1 MNLFNCLC
9 LRTIRVDLR
18 PKNDPIRL
26 IMFPPVEPQRS
37 IMSPAVLEG
46 KNAYRVLLSLSEQ
59 TSNERQ
65 YSWPST
71 NVYKYQ
77 IYNILAHE
85 NVQVQV
91 VPKMFSQNFGKIVRQ
106 FLVFLMNHY
115 TQFLVHVFTN
125 VPPKKKMA
133 LYSTVVSR
141 AIYVFTF
148 KLNFVLLKEDESIRI
163 SCQVRVFSKVPWSML
178 ELRK

>member
-1 MNLFNCLC
+1 
-9 LRTIRVDLR
+9 
-18 PKNDPIRL
+18 
-26 IMFPPVEPQRS
+26 
-37 IMSPAVLEG
+37 MSPAVLEG

-85 NVQVQV
+85 NVLVQV
-91 VPKMFSQNFGKIVRQ
+91 EPKMFSQYFGKIVRQ
-106 FLVFLMNHY
+106 FLLFLMNHY
-115 TQFLVHVFTN
+115 TQFLVFTN
-125 VPPKKKMA
+125 VLPKKKMA

-148 KLNFVLLKEDESIRI
+148 KLKFVLLKEDESIRI

-178 ELRK
+178 ELRIICFFKDFSMSRKRPNHFYIYV